1 MSRTDEITVRP
12 ATQADAALVHSMI
25 VALAKSAPG
34 KITLRSTPANFET
47 ALAGDNP
54 AIRALIAMRADTPV
68 GLVAFFTT
76 FSTWYGATGV
86 YVQDLYVA
94 DETRGLGIG
103 RRLMAEVARWASAH
117 GATHVRLSVDRDNVS
132 AQAFYERT
140 GMAYRDDEMI
150 YMIDG
155 DAFRRLGADA

>member
-25 VALAKSAPG
+25 VALATSAPG
-34 KITLRSTPANFET
+34 KIALRSTPENFET
-47 ALAGDNP
+47 ALSGDRP
-54 AIRALIAMRADTPV
+54 AIRALIAQRADTPV

-76 FSTWYGATGV
+76 FSTWYGALGV

-94 DETRGLGIG
+94 EEARGLGIG
-103 RRLMAEVARWASAH
+103 RRLMAEVARWASTH

-132 AQAFYERT
+132 GQSFYERI
-140 GMAYRDDEMI
+140 GMSYRDDEMI

-155 DAFRRLGADA
+155 NAFDKLGADA